1 MLDGLQ
7 GWGDFLFPPGKVGN
21 PDFGDMEQNSWK
33 GVPSVVGILGG
44 QSTARGLSH
53 LF

>member
-1 MLDGLQ
+1 MSDGLQ
-7 GWGDFLFPPGKVGN
+7 GQGDFLFPPGKVGN

-33 GVPSVVGILGG
+33 GVPSEAGILGG
-44 QSTARGLSH
+44 QSMAWGLSH